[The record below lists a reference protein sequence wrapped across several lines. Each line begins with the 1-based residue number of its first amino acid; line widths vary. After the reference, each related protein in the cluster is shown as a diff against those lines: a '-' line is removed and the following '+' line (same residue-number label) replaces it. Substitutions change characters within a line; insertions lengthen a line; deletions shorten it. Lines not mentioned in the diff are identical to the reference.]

1 MRSRGLLCKVDKSTH
16 RHRASESGSFEKL
29 QFESG
34 RLKVAADVQFR
45 QSVSRILFIFGESD
59 GLHKVHGM

>member
-16 RHRASESGSFEKL
+16 RHRNRGRLKSL